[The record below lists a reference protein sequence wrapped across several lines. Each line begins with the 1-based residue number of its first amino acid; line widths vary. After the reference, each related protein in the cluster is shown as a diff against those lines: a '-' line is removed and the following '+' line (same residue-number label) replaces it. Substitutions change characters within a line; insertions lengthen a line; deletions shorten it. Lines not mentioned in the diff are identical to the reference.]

1 MARTRSQVAPDAPYT
16 VADLCALLGWSKP
29 TVLAALKTGLL
40 PGYQHK
46 AGGKWTIPA
55 VAYRAVADGT
65 WQPQPKPIVATSEA
79 TEPLKLI
86 HAVTPGRK
94 EAA

>member
-1 MARTRSQVAPDAPYT
+1 MTRTRSQVAPDAPYT

-55 VAYRAVADGT
+55 AAYRAVAEGT
-65 WQPQPKPIVATSEA
+65 WKPQPKPIVAATET
-79 TEPLKLI
+79 TEPLTL
-86 HAVTPGRK
+86 VRRFTDRK
-94 EAA
+94 AS